1 MSTDRMSTDM
11 LADRTYDEDVIATTA
26 IGRSLG
32 TDYFGLR
39 DELTEAELIG
49 YLQTHIA
56 RYKVPRAV
64 EFIDELPRTATG
76 KPQKFALREKEWA
89 GHSSR
94 IQG

>member
-1 MSTDRMSTDM
+1 MSTDM
-11 LADRTYDEDVIATTA
+11 LADQTYDEDVIATTA

-49 YLQTHIA
+49 YLRTHLA
-56 RYKVPRAV
+56 RYKVPKAV
-64 EFIDELPRTATG
+64 EFIHELPRTATG

-89 GHSSR
+89 EHSSR

>member
-1 MSTDRMSTDM
+1 MP
-11 LADRTYDEDVIATTA
+11 
-26 IGRSLG
+26 
-32 TDYFGLR
+32 
-39 DELTEAELIG
+39 
-49 YLQTHIA
+49 
-56 RYKVPRAV
+56 KAV

>member
-1 MSTDRMSTDM
+1 
-11 LADRTYDEDVIATTA
+11 V
-26 IGRSLG
+26 
-32 TDYFGLR
+32 LR
-39 DELTEAELIG
+39 KPGAELNEEELLG
-49 YLQTHIA
+49 YLRTHIA
-56 RYKVPRAV
+56 RYKVPKAV

>member
-1 MSTDRMSTDM
+1 MSNCATAPRLPDEKWGERPK
-11 LADRTYDEDVIATTA
+11 AFVIRTPGAEIN
-26 IGRSLG
+26 
-32 TDYFGLR
+32 
-39 DELTEAELIG
+39 EAELIG

-56 RYKVPRAV
+56 RFKVPKAV
-64 EFIDELPRTATG
+64 EFVDQLPRTATG